1 MLSQAQNDRLTSVSR
16 GTPAG
21 ELIRRYWQPIAAT
34 VDLEREWVLPVQ
46 VMGEKL
52 ALFRTERGE
61 YGLVAERCPHRGA
74 SLTYGIP
81 DADGLHCPY
90 HGWHFNKEGQC
101 IATPYDDTQGQSPL
115 KDMAGIDA
123 YPVQELG
130 GLLWTYMGPAPI
142 PELPKWDILVEPGYV
157 RDIAIT
163 HLPCSYLQCM
173 ENSLDPVHF
182 EWLHAQLSFY
192 LAKKRGDKPAF
203 TPKRHLKIEFDEY
216 EFGIVKRRLLE
227 GDSVDCDD
235 WTTGHP
241 ILFPNTLA
249 VGRSFQFRVP
259 EDDTHTLH
267 ITYTARLAEP
277 GEEPQTVVPKVDVPY
292 AHDNGRL
299 VVETILGQ
307 DMMAWVTQGP
317 IARREVELLGK
328 SDFGIV
334 MYRNM
339 MLENI
344 AKVERGETPKG
355 LVFDTERNKVSM
367 SVIRENNALQGMRP
381 EDAPRFNNVNTQLI
395 SVGSDT

>member
-1 MLSQAQNDRLTSVSR
+1 MLSQAQNERLTRVSK

-21 ELIRRYWQPIAAT
+21 ELLRRYWQPIAAT
-34 VDLEREWVLPVQ
+34 VELEKEWVLPVR
-46 VMGEKL
+46 VMGEDL

-81 DADGLHCPY
+81 DAEGLHCPY

-101 IATPYDDTQGQSPL
+101 IATPYDDTQGKSPL
-115 KDMAGIDA
+115 KEMASIDA
-123 YPVQELG
+123 YPVRELG

-157 RDIAIT
+157 REITVT
-163 HLPCSYLQCM
+163 HLPCSYFQCM

-182 EWLHAQLSFY
+182 EWLHAQLTFY
-192 LAKKRGDKPAF
+192 LAKRRGETSAF
-203 TPKRHLKIEFDEY
+203 APKRHLKIEFDEY

-227 GDSVDCDD
+227 GDTEDSDD

-241 ILFPNTLA
+241 IIFPNTLA

-259 EDDTHTLH
+259 ADDENTLH

-277 GEEPQTVVPKVDVPY
+277 GEEPQTVVPKTEAPY
-292 AHDNGRL
+292 IHDNGRL

-317 IARREVELLGK
+317 IAKREIEILAK

-339 MLENI
+339 MLENLD
-344 AKVERGETPKG
+344 KLERGEPLKG
-355 LVFDTERNKVSM
+355 LVWDAERNKVSM
-367 SVIRENNALQGMRP
+367 PVIRENNALRAMRP
-381 EDAPRFNNVNTQLI
+381 DDAAPRVSNVNAPLL
-395 SVGSDT
+395 SVGV